1 MIDEFIKTLFENHHQ
16 YTVENVTLYVLSGVL
31 AGLVRLTIRNHSKA
45 DLRSWLN
52 DGSLLG
58 GITISIAGALI
69 FDSSFLWSFLG
80 GYFFVYVLN
89 YIEKKLDTK
98 KGGSDDGSNK

>member
-1 MIDEFIKTLFENHHQ
+1 MIDEFIKTLLETHHQ
-16 YTVENVTLYVLSGVL
+16 YTWPKIGLYVLSGIL

-89 YIEKKLDTK
+89 YIEKRLEK
-98 KGGSDDGSNK
+98 KGGSNGSDTK